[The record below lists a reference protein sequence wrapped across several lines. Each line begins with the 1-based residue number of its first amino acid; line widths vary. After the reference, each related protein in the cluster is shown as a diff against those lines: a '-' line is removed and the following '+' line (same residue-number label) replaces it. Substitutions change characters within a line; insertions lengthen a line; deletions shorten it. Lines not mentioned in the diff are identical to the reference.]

1 MNRSEQFYFLMYRIT
16 LLLVFSGTNVASSS
30 NAGLFS
36 ETSESDSM
44 GQPAGNYFDEDFSQ
58 FRRIRYNNRGLPVGV
73 GVGLWA
79 VPFPV
84 DCDEDG
90 RNELL
95 VGCGGRPYNG
105 IFLFDG
111 GDSKK

>member
-1 MNRSEQFYFLMYRIT
+1 MNRSEQFYFLMYTIT

-36 ETSESDSM
+36 ETSDSDST
-44 GQPAGNYFDEDFSQ
+44 GQPTGNNFEEDFSQ
-58 FRRIRYNNRGLPVGV
+58 LTRIRYNNPGLTVDL

-84 DCDEDG
+84 DYDEDG
-90 RNELL
+90 KIGRASCRER
-95 VGCGGRPYNG
+95 VGVWVVAVAGKE
-105 IFLFDG
+105 
-111 GDSKK
+111 S